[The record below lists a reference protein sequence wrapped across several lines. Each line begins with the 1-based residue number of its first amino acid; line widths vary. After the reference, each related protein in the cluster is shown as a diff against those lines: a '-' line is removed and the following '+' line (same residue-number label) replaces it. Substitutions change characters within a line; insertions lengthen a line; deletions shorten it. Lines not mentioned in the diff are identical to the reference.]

1 MSSRRRRCRRQLIK
15 FTQHIARLITGTLNS
30 DNEDEDQESTTEQ
43 YHRENLEQL
52 QSQTHFTK
60 QELQLLYRGFKND
73 CPSGVVNE
81 DTFKNIYAVFFPM
94 GDASN
99 YAYFLFNAFD
109 KDQNGSLSF
118 EELVC
123 DLSVLLRGTTEEKLN
138 WAFNLY
144 DINKDGNITKEEM
157 LDILKSIYDLMGK
170 SIHPR
175 LKEDAIRQH
184 VKMFF
189 QKMDIN
195 QDGVVTIDE
204 FIDCCKKDENIM
216 QSLKIFDNAV

>member
-1 MSSRRRRCRRQLIK
+1 IHGQ
-15 FTQHIARLITGTLNS
+15 GY
-30 DNEDEDQESTTEQ
+30 NEDEEQESTTVR
-43 YHRENLEQL
+43 YHPENLEQL
-52 QSQTHFTK
+52 QSQTHFSR

-81 DTFKNIYAVFFPM
+81 DTFKNIYALFFPL
-94 GDASN
+94 GDSSK
-99 YAYFLFNAFD
+99 YAQFLFNAFD
-109 KDQNGSLSF
+109 KDKNGSLSF
-118 EELVC
+118 
-123 DLSVLLRGTTEEKLN
+123 
-138 WAFNLY
+138 
-144 DINKDGNITKEEM
+144 EEM

-175 LKEDAIRQH
+175 LKEEAVRQH
-184 VKMFF
+184 VRMFF

-204 FIDCCKKDENIM
+204 FIDCCQKDENIM